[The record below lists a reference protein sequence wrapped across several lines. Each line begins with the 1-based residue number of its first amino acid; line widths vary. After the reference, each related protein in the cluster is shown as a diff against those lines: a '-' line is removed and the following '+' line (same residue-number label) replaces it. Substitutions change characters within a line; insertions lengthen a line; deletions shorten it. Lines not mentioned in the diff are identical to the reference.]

1 MKEQEKEDEKDRK
14 AMDDRKLS
22 PASIAAQAAGAT
34 ETETGGVVPGISL
47 ATTYLRGEDY
57 TLLRPENTY
66 GRDHNATVRQ
76 AEEVIRQLEGAAES
90 LLFPSGMAAVAAVFR
105 ALPSGARV
113 VMQTGIYWGTL
124 KWVREYCVRRAI
136 LLDEVEA
143 SDAGALAE
151 ACRSSADMV
160 WIETPSNPWLRTVD
174 IAAAAGMAHKAGAVL
189 VVDGTAATPVLTRAL
204 DLGADISMHSATKA
218 LNGHSDVLAGVLS
231 CREPNLPM
239 WREIAVDRH
248 DAGAILGPF
257 EAWLLM
263 RGMRTLPLRVER
275 MCDNALAIAQWLDSQ
290 EGVAAVLYPGLPGHE
305 GHAVAARQMRGGFGY
320 LLSFLVKG
328 DRARALEV
336 VGRLRLFHRATSLG
350 GVESLVEHRHTI
362 EPHTGIPETLVRL
375 SVGIEAVE
383 DLIADLA
390 QALAG

>member
-1 MKEQEKEDEKDRK
+1 
-14 AMDDRKLS
+14 MDDRLK
-22 PASIAAQAAGAT
+22 PATIAAQAAGAQDVA
-34 ETETGGVVPGISL
+34 TGGVVPGISL
-47 ATTYLRGEDY
+47 ASTYLRGEDY
-57 TLLRPENTY
+57 GLLRPGNTY
-66 GRDHNATVRQ
+66 GRDQNDTVRQ
-76 AEEVIRQLEGAAES
+76 AEEVVRALEGAAAS

-136 LLDEVEA
+136 ILDEVEA
-143 SDAGALAE
+143 SDAGALAA

-160 WIETPSNPWLRTVD
+160 WIETPSNPWLRCVD
-174 IAAAAGMAHKAGAVL
+174 ITAAAGHAHKAGAVL

-204 DLGADISMHSATKA
+204 DLGADVAMHSATKA

-231 CREPNLPM
+231 CRDASLPM
-239 WREIAVDRH
+239 WAEIATDRH
-248 DAGAILGPF
+248 DAGAIIGPF

-263 RGMRTLPLRVER
+263 RGMRTLPLRMER
-275 MCDNALAIAQWLDSQ
+275 MCANAQAVAEWLDAH
-290 EGVAAVLYPGLPGHE
+290 EGVEAVLYPGLPGHE
-305 GHAVAARQMRGGFGY
+305 GHEVAARQMRGGYGY

-336 VGRLRLFHRATSLG
+336 VGRLRLWHRATSLG

-375 SVGIEAVE
+375 SAGIEDAG

-390 QALAG
+390 GALG